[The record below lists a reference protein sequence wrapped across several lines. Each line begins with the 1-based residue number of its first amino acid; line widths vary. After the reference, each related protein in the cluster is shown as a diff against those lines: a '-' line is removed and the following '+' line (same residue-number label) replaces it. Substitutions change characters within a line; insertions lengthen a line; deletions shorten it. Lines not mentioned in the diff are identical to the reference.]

1 MPLRAVKQRSERG
14 SLKDLATKQSVSLEQ
29 ETNYQL
35 TTSEVRLQKL
45 YECASRDPKMQCA
58 LGVITTDYISD
69 KNALPLSVYRL
80 RKIVNDIKSRSGGHI
95 SQLEA
100 QFSGFLTSEISQET
114 IDLISKHRR
123 VKTASARKPPVF
135 RRASE

>member
-1 MPLRAVKQRSERG
+1 MPLRAVQQRSERG
-14 SLKDLATKQSVSLEQ
+14 SLKDLAANQNVSLDQ
-29 ETNYQL
+29 EAAHQL
-35 TTSEVRLQKL
+35 TPSEVRLQKL
-45 YECASRDPKMQCA
+45 YECASRDPKMQRA

-100 QFSGFLTSEISQET
+100 QFSGFLTPGITQQT
-114 IDLISKHRR
+114 IDLLAPHRR

-135 RRASE
+135 RRVSE